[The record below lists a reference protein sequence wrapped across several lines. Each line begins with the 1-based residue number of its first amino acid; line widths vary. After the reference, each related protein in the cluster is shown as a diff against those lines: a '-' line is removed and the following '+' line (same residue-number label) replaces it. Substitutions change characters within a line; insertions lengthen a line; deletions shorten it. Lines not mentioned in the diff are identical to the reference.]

1 MDKNKKKLPVEYNDE
16 SEQKSIYNSETDE
29 GSEGD
34 TQPVRTDY
42 NDTLQNTAKHENGL
56 NVDKVRDNKDPA
68 E

>member
-1 MDKNKKKLPVEYNDE
+1 MDKNKNKLPVEDNDE
-16 SEQKSIYNSETDE
+16 SEQKSIYNNETDE
-29 GSEGD
+29 TSEENK
-34 TQPVRTDY
+34 QPVRTDY